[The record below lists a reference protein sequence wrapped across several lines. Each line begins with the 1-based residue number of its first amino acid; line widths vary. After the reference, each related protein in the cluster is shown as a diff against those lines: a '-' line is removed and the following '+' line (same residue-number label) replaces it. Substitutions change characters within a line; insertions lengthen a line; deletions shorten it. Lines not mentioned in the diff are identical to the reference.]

1 MEVIAVTMDKL
12 QEACVALAE
21 AWNKAMVPLEK
32 IAKALNE
39 ACRRIVQEEEIH
51 EKNLLSRSIKSV
63 RHLPNPKCYKIST
76 YNYKPVMRRN
86 LPYQRRNF

>member
-1 MEVIAVTMDKL
+1 MTMDKL

-39 ACRRIVQEEEIH
+39 LCRKRKFMKKLTQS
-51 EKNLLSRSIKSV
+51 KYKSV
-63 RHLPNPKCYKIST
+63 RHLPNPKCYEIST

>member
-21 AWNKAMVPLEK
+21 AWNKAMVPFEK

-39 ACRRIVQEEEIH
+39 AYGRIMQEEEIH
-51 EKNLLSRSIKSV
+51 EKLTQSKYKSV

>member
-1 MEVIAVTMDKL
+1 MIAVTMDKL

-39 ACRRIVQEEEIH
+39 ADELCRKRKFMKKLTQS
-51 EKNLLSRSIKSV
+51 KYKSV
-63 RHLPNPKCYKIST
+63 RHLSNPKCYKIST

>member
-1 MEVIAVTMDKL
+1 MTMDKL

-21 AWNKAMVPLEK
+21 AMVLFEK
-32 IAKALNE
+32 IAKALNK
-39 ACRRIVQEEEIH
+39 AYGRIVQEEEIH
-51 EKNLLSRSIKSV
+51 EKLTQSKYKSV
-63 RHLPNPKCYKIST
+63 RHLPNPECYKIST